1 MNHFYIVYY
10 QEGSGELYPYVYETT
25 TKKKQGNIFSGVSTK
40 IMGITLVQRNRP
52 PSSQYITKGFA
63 DHKVIKVGAKC
74 YVVNVWLT

>member
-1 MNHFYIVYY
+1 MFSFLSFFFLNLIPLKVNHFYIVYY

-52 PSSQYITKGFA
+52 PKSHLHFQMIR
-63 DHKVIKVGAKC
+63 
-74 YVVNVWLT
+74 